1 MPDGALVSRERG
13 TAQGSVVSPVLA
25 NLFLHYALDLFARL
39 PNLRCYAYLRN
50 FITLTNVVCKSR
62 LWCIRRNALFS
73 VLGGANGK
81 PSCGR
86 GMKTFG
92 EVISELRKERGLT
105 QKALA
110 AQVKKKD
117 GIAIGIAYIND
128 IEHDRRNPPS
138 PDFVAQLAAALGVP
152 LEVLQYY
159 AGRLPSDKKTGD
171 PSHEQIVAAYRA
183 FRREIDKRR
192 R

>member
-1 MPDGALVSRERG
+1 
-13 TAQGSVVSPVLA
+13 
-25 NLFLHYALDLFARL
+25 
-39 PNLRCYAYLRN
+39 
-50 FITLTNVVCKSR
+50 
-62 LWCIRRNALFS
+62 
-73 VLGGANGK
+73 
-81 PSCGR
+81 
-86 GMKTFG
+86 MKTFG
-92 EVISELRKERGLT
+92 EVISERQKQERGLT

-138 PDFVAQLAAALGVP
+138 PDFVAQLAAVLRVP

-183 FRREIDKRR
+183 FRREIDKKRR
-192 R
+192 

>member
-1 MPDGALVSRERG
+1 MQVPTLVHPQKCGILNSR
-13 TAQGSVVSPVLA
+13 
-25 NLFLHYALDLFARL
+25 
-39 PNLRCYAYLRN
+39 
-50 FITLTNVVCKSR
+50 
-62 LWCIRRNALFS
+62 
-73 VLGGANGK
+73 GGANGGK
-81 PSCGR
+81 SSCGR

>member
-1 MPDGALVSRERG
+1 
-13 TAQGSVVSPVLA
+13 
-25 NLFLHYALDLFARL
+25 
-39 PNLRCYAYLRN
+39 
-50 FITLTNVVCKSR
+50 
-62 LWCIRRNALFS
+62 
-73 VLGGANGK
+73 
-81 PSCGR
+81 
-86 GMKTFG
+86 MKTFG
-92 EVISELRKERGLT
+92 EVISKLRKERGLT

-110 AQVKKKD
+110 SQIKKND

-138 PDFVAQLAAALGVP
+138 PDFVAQLSAVLGVP
-152 LEVLQYY
+152 VEVLQYY
-159 AGRLPSDKKTGD
+159 AGRLPSDRKTGD